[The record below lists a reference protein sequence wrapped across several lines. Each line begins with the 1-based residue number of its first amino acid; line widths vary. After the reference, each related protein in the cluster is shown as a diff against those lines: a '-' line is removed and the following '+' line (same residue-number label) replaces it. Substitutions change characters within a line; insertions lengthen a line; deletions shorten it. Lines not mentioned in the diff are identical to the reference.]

1 LLVSHSSLAL
11 VLVHHPMWNPRGNHV
26 NGWVLEVSS
35 IFGPFFHISVI
46 PDPPV
51 FDNREPNVGDAL
63 ICIQL
68 LRIRGR
74 QLLVILINTTN
85 WTTCLQVVRGQA
97 QQLVLRQIGLK
108 AQHHNF
114 QALLQNW
121 TFSLHF

>member
-51 FDNREPNVGDAL
+51 FGNGEPNVGDAL
-63 ICIQL
+63 MCIPL
-68 LRIRGR
+68 LRIWGW
-74 QLLVILINTTN
+74 QLLVINTAN
-85 WTTCLQVVRGQA
+85 WTTRLQVVRGQA

-114 QALLQNW
+114 QTLLQNW
-121 TFSLHF
+121 TFSLRF